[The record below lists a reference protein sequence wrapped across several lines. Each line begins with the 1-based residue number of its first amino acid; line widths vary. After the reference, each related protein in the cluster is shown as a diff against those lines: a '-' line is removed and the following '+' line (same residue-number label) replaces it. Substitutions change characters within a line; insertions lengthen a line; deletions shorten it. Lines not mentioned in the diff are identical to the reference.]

1 MSGRLHPMFTTRQS
15 NNQEIV
21 DYIGLLRSREYVAA
35 FAKQRLSASLQ
46 AQHIA
51 DIAASFSQGIAY
63 FNSAEQASIQI
74 KPVLQYYGILNL
86 VKGLCGLKKPDGDEQ
101 EAINDH
107 GLRRARW
114 NDHLVREV
122 PNFLDLEV
130 VTTTSKGGAFQQ
142 AISRAWHRNVVDV
155 ESMYPGPPWRITFIQ
170 KLGTPGFAEP
180 KSCIRVRD
188 VLARSRYVADTFA
201 TVVGESPRIHP
212 VHMVA
217 GGGQVGI
224 YPAHW
229 ARGDPYA
236 ERLWIVG
243 SKRTY
248 RSPHSN
254 TEVTATFF
262 PEDDVNCP
270 ILHEGNELF
279 GWAIE
284 PFTNGDRLAEW
295 IKLYIL
301 SYVFGMLCRYY
312 PSQWLSLVSEYGAP
326 LQGPIIHRTLHAIQQ
341 HFLREFSPQIA
352 AIAGDTYFMGPDL
365 GIFSETMI
373 FDDYWK

>member
-1 MSGRLHPMFTTRQS
+1 MNERLHPMFTTRQS
-15 NNQEIV
+15 SNQEIV

-35 FAKQRLSASLQ
+35 FAKQRLSASLT
-46 AQHIA
+46 AQLVA

-63 FNSAEQASIQI
+63 FSSAEQASMQI
-74 KPVLQYYGILNL
+74 KPMLQYYGILNL
-86 VKGLCGLKKPDGDEQ
+86 VKGLCGLKTPTGDHQ
-101 EAINDH
+101 ESVTDH
-107 GLRRARW
+107 GLRRDDW
-114 NDHLVREV
+114 NSRLAGEEPD
-122 PNFLDLEV
+122 FLDLEV
-130 VTTTSKGGAFQQ
+130 VTTTRKGGAFRQV
-142 AISRAWHRNVVDV
+142 ISRAWHRNVVDV
-155 ESMYPGPPWRITFIQ
+155 ESMYRGPPWRITFIQ
-170 KLGTPGFAEP
+170 QLGIPRFAEP
-180 KSCIRVRD
+180 NSRIRLRD

-201 TVVGESPRIHP
+201 TVVGDSPKIHP

-217 GGGQVGI
+217 GSGQVGL
-224 YPAHW
+224 YPVHW
-229 ARGDPYA
+229 AGGDPYA

-254 TEVTATFF
+254 TEVTGTFF
-262 PEDDVNCP
+262 SEDDTNCP
-270 ILHEGNELF
+270 ILHEGNDLF
-279 GWAIE
+279 GWAVE
-284 PFTNGDRLAEW
+284 PFPDGDRPAEW

-301 SYVFGMLCRYY
+301 SYIFGMLCRYY

-341 HFLREFSPQIA
+341 HFLREFSSQIA

-365 GIFSETMI
+365 GSFSETMI